1 MWDLGIVPDSTI
13 EPARGTSRETRRS
26 RGPRSSST
34 LKSRRV
40 CRTAC
45 LLTTAE
51 RVAALAFRDWEL
63 AMGCLRPRL

>member
-1 MWDLGIVPDSTI
+1 VPDSTI
-13 EPARGTSRETRRS
+13 EARARGEQGNPTVSAAAIVTR
-26 RGPRSSST
+26 T

-51 RVAALAFRDWEL
+51 RVAALAFLDWEL
-63 AMGCLRPRL
+63 AMGCLRPRR

>member
-13 EPARGTSRETRRS
+13 EARARDEQGNPTVS
-26 RGPRSSST
+26 GPRSSRT

-40 CRTAC
+40 CRAAC

-63 AMGCLRPRL
+63 AMGRLRPRL